1 MVAIVRIRNLTSVRD
16 ANVGTDNFDVVSM
29 EAELPEALFERM
41 KDFLIVHPHWDQ
53 YQLVSCA
60 IANFLYQ
67 NGSTDKIIAQYYLN
81 GIFNKN
87 VR

>member
-1 MVAIVRIRNLTSVRD
+1 
-16 ANVGTDNFDVVSM
+16 M

-41 KDFLIVHPHWDQ
+41 KDFLKINPHWDQ

-67 NGSTDKIIAQYYLN
+67 NGSTDKTIA
-81 GIFNKN
+81 
-87 VR
+87 

>member
-1 MVAIVRIRNLTSVRD
+1 MVAIERIRNLTSVRE
-16 ANVGTDNFDVVSM
+16 ANVGIDNFDVVSM

-67 NGSTDKIIAQYYLN
+67 NGSTDKIIAQHYLN
-81 GIFNKN
+81 GIFNKKC
-87 VR
+87 

>member
-1 MVAIVRIRNLTSVRD
+1 MTSVRD
-16 ANVGTDNFDVVSM
+16 ANIGTGGFDVVSM

-41 KDFLIVHPHWDQ
+41 RDFLKIHPHWDQ

-67 NGSTDKIIAQYYLN
+67 NGSNDKTIAQHYLD
-81 GIFNKN
+81 GIFNKK
-87 VR
+87 

>member
-1 MVAIVRIRNLTSVRD
+1 MTSVRD
-16 ANVGTDNFDVVSM
+16 ANVGTISFDVVSM

-41 KDFLIVHPHWDQ
+41 KDFLIVHPHCDQ

-67 NGSTDKIIAQYYLN
+67 NGSTDKTVAQHYLD
-81 GIFNKN
+81 GIFNKKW
-87 VR
+87 

>member
-1 MVAIVRIRNLTSVRD
+1 MVAIERIRNLTSVRE

-67 NGSTDKIIAQYYLN
+67 NGSTDKTIAQHYLN
-81 GIFNKN
+81 GIFNKKC
-87 VR
+87 

>member
-1 MVAIVRIRNLTSVRD
+1 MVAIKLIRKLTSVRD
-16 ANVGTDNFDVVSM
+16 SSVGTNNFDVVSM

-41 KDFLIVHPHWDQ
+41 RDFLKINPHWDQ

-67 NGSTDKIIAQYYLN
+67 NGSTDKIIAQHYLN
-81 GIFNKN
+81 GIFNKKC
-87 VR
+87 

>member
-1 MVAIVRIRNLTSVRD
+1 MIAIEPIRNLTSVRE
-16 ANVGTDNFDVVSM
+16 ANVGIDNFDVVSM

-67 NGSTDKIIAQYYLN
+67 NGSTDKIIAQHYLN
-81 GIFNKN
+81 GIFNKKC
-87 VR
+87 

>member
-1 MVAIVRIRNLTSVRD
+1 MVGIERIRNLTSVTD
-16 ANVGTDNFDVVSM
+16 ASMGTNNFDVVSM

-41 KDFLIVHPHWDQ
+41 KDFLKINPHWDQ

-67 NGSTDKIIAQYYLN
+67 NGSTDKTIAQHYLN
-81 GIFNKN
+81 GIFNKKC
-87 VR
+87 

>member
-1 MVAIVRIRNLTSVRD
+1 M
-16 ANVGTDNFDVVSM
+16 GTNNFDVVSM

-41 KDFLIVHPHWDQ
+41 GDFLKINPHWDQ

-67 NGSTDKIIAQYYLN
+67 NESTDKIIAQHYLN
-81 GIFNKN
+81 GIFNKKC
-87 VR
+87 

>member
-1 MVAIVRIRNLTSVRD
+1 MVAIERTRNLKSVKD
-16 ANVGTDNFDVVSM
+16 ANVGTNNFDVVSM

-41 KDFLIVHPHWDQ
+41 GDFLKINPHWDQ

>member
-1 MVAIVRIRNLTSVRD
+1 MVEIERIRNLTSVRD

-67 NGSTDKIIAQYYLN
+67 NGSTDKTIAQHYLN
-81 GIFNKN
+81 GIFNKKC
-87 VR
+87 